1 MNIQATTTSIASSVS
16 GINPTSLSTPTSQEA
31 AKTESGDSLTIS
43 SQGLDM
49 FKQTQ
54 AASQAALEAVND
66 VESKDDSATLKTV
79 LEGTSES
86 EEEDDTTSTTTDLSS
101 LSDSQIAQKV
111 ADGTITQAEADA
123 ELAARKSKSEG
134 EGTTQDVTSQNA
146 ASTNDAAMNMAIS
159 IDVMI

>member
-16 GINPTSLSTPTSQEA
+16 GINPASLSTPVSQEA

-43 SQGLDM
+43 AQGLDM

-79 LEGTSES
+79 LEGTSET
-86 EEEDDTTSTTTDLSS
+86 EEDEDDTTTTTDLSS

-123 ELAARKSKSEG
+123 ELASRKSKSEG
-134 EGTTQDVTSQNA
+134 EGTAQNT
-146 ASTNDAAMNMAIS
+146 ASNNDAAAMNMAIS